1 MFAAATKSF
10 VKQVGDGG
18 RLVPVRSLSEA
29 DKYQPLGLVLKKK
42 NCFLSKKSKFVST
55 PFSLKDILQ
64 GEKEISAGKVLK
76 NNNHQCILKILL
88 LPFNNSSS
96 MLGLLC

>member
-29 DKYQPLGLVLKKK
+29 DKYQPLSLVIKKK
-42 NCFLSKKSKFVST
+42 NWFLSKRSKFTST

-64 GEKEISAGKVLK
+64 GEKEISAGKFCKVL
-76 NNNHQCILKILL
+76 QSL
-88 LPFNNSSS
+88 
-96 MLGLLC
+96 

>member
-18 RLVPVRSLSEA
+18 RLIPVRSLSEA
-29 DKYQPLGLVLKKK
+29 DKYQPLSLVIKK
-42 NCFLSKKSKFVST
+42 NSCLISKRSKFIST

-64 GEKEISAGKVLK
+64 GDKEISAGKSF
-76 NNNHQCILKILL
+76 ILNFLIAYKKVI
-88 LPFNNSSS
+88 F
-96 MLGLLC
+96 